1 MRYRDDRPDEGAG
14 RGAPGS
20 EDAFARGAGATDDT
34 ISAPG
39 DDISAAAD
47 QSESEET
54 DDGSADAADGVATD
68 VEAELRRQL
77 EEQRERHLRLAA
89 EFDNFRKRS
98 AKERIEAE
106 SRGQAEL
113 VKRILDE
120 LDDLA
125 RVAHVDPATTDTATV
140 LEGIEL
146 VERKLHKDL
155 GALGLQILDPVD
167 QPFDPA
173 VMEALTT
180 EPALSPED
188 DHVVARVFQVGY
200 TFNGQLL
207 RPARV
212 VVKQWNG

>member
-1 MRYRDDRPDEGAG
+1 MRYRDDRPDDGG
-14 RGAPGS
+14 GRGSRGAPGS
-20 EDAFARGAGATDDT
+20 DDAFARGAGATDDA
-34 ISAPG
+34 IVAPG
-39 DDISAAAD
+39 EEAA
-47 QSESEET
+47 SE
-54 DDGSADAADGVATD
+54 ADADAGDESTASTATEDG
-68 VEAELRRQL
+68 AELRRQL
-77 EEQRERHLRLAA
+77 EEQRDRHLRLAA
-89 EFDNFRKRS
+89 EFDNFRKRT
-98 AKERIEAE
+98 AKERSEAE

-113 VKRILDE
+113 VKRIMDE

-125 RVAHVDPATTDTATV
+125 RVAHLDPETTPASAV

-155 GALGLQILDPVD
+155 GALGLRIVDPVD

-188 DHVVARVFQVGY
+188 DHLVSRVFQVGY
-200 TFNGQLL
+200 VFNGQLL

>member
-1 MRYRDDRPDEGAG
+1 MRYRDDRPEESER

-20 EDAFARGAGATDDT
+20 EDAYARGAGAGGDA
-34 ISAPG
+34 IAAPG
-39 DDISAAAD
+39 DDVASDAAV
-47 QSESEET
+47 SE
-54 DDGSADAADGVATD
+54 AADGAGAPGDVAPI
-68 VEAELRRQL
+68 ESGEELRRQL
-77 EEQRERHLRLAA
+77 DEQRDRHLRLAA

-98 AKERIEAE
+98 AKERSEAE

-113 VKRILDE
+113 VKRIMDE

-125 RVAHVDPATTDTATV
+125 RVAHLDPETTPAAAV
-140 LEGIEL
+140 LEGVEL

-200 TFNGQLL
+200 IFNGQLL

>member
-1 MRYRDDRPDEGAG
+1 MRYRDDRPDDGS
-14 RGAPGS
+14 RGSPGS
-20 EDAFARGAGATDDT
+20 EDAFARGASAGGDA
-34 ISAPG
+34 IAAPG
-39 DDISAAAD
+39 DD
-47 QSESEET
+47 QV
-54 DDGSADAADGVATD
+54 GDAADRPGVQGESTLAEST
-68 VEAELRRQL
+68 EELRRQL
-77 EEQRERHLRLAA
+77 EEQRDRHLRLAA
-89 EFDNFRKRS
+89 EFDNFRKRT
-98 AKERIEAE
+98 AKERSEAE

-113 VKRILDE
+113 VKRIMDE

-125 RVAHVDPATTDTATV
+125 RVAHLDPETTAASAV
-140 LEGIEL
+140 LEGVEL

-155 GALGLQILDPVD
+155 GALGLQIVDPVD

-188 DHVVARVFQVGY
+188 DHLVARVFQVGY
-200 TFNGQLL
+200 VFNGQLL

>member
-1 MRYRDDRPDEGAG
+1 MRYRDDRPEDGS

-20 EDAFARGAGATDDT
+20 EDAYARGAGAAGDA
-34 ISAPG
+34 IAAPG
-39 DDISAAAD
+39 DDSVGDTADRAGVPPESAPA
-47 QSESEET
+47 ESGE
-54 DDGSADAADGVATD
+54 D
-68 VEAELRRQL
+68 LRRQL
-77 EEQRERHLRLAA
+77 EEQRDRHLRLAA

-98 AKERIEAE
+98 AKERSEAE

-125 RVAHVDPATTDTATV
+125 RVAHLDPETTPASAV
-140 LEGIEL
+140 LEGVEL

-155 GALGLQILDPVD
+155 GAFGLQIVDPVD
-167 QPFDPA
+167 QAFDPA

-200 TFNGQLL
+200 VFNGQLL

>member
-1 MRYRDDRPDEGAG
+1 MRYRDDRPDESGR
-14 RGAPGS
+14 RGAPSS
-20 EDAFARGAGATDDT
+20 EDAYARGAGAADDA
-34 ISAPG
+34 IAAPG
-39 DDISAAAD
+39 EEAAM
-47 QSESEET
+47 
-54 DDGSADAADGVATD
+54 DGAGEAMDAASADTATEGKAGED
-68 VEAELRRQL
+68 ATALRRQL

-113 VKRILDE
+113 VKRMMDE

-125 RVAHVDPATTDTATV
+125 RVAHVDPATTDPSAI
-140 LEGIEL
+140 LEGIEM
-146 VERKLHKDL
+146 VERKLHKEL
-155 GALGLQILDPVD
+155 GALGLQIVNPVD
-167 QPFDPA
+167 EPFDPA
-173 VMEALTT
+173 VMEAITT

-188 DHVVARVFQVGY
+188 DHVVSRVFQVGY
-200 TFNGQLL
+200 VFNGQLL

>member
-1 MRYRDDRPDEGAG
+1 MRYRDDRPDDGS

-20 EDAFARGAGATDDT
+20 EDAYARGAGTGGDA
-34 ISAPG
+34 IAAPG
-39 DDISAAAD
+39 DDPVSDTADRPVVQGESATA
-47 QSESEET
+47 ESTE
-54 DDGSADAADGVATD
+54 
-68 VEAELRRQL
+68 ELRRQL
-77 EEQRERHLRLAA
+77 EDQRDRHLRLAA

-98 AKERIEAE
+98 AKERSEAE

-113 VKRILDE
+113 VKRIMDE

-125 RVAHVDPATTDTATV
+125 RVAHLDPETTPASAV
-140 LEGIEL
+140 LEGVEL

-155 GALGLQILDPVD
+155 GALGLQIVDPVD

-188 DHVVARVFQVGY
+188 DHLVARVFQVGY
-200 TFNGQLL
+200 VFNGQLL